1 MFKKWKAHLNSCSG
15 SNVKRLD
22 HFITPILT
30 KDQPD
35 IVIIHIGCNGITHN
49 TVEQRDVK
57 DIVNRIVNIGK
68 KCLVYNGK
76 EVITASIFI
85 KK

>member
-1 MFKKWKAHLNSCSG
+1 MFKKWKAHLNSYSG

-35 IVIIHIGCNGITHN
+35 IVIIHIGCNEITHN

-68 KCLVYNGK
+68 KCLAYNGK
-76 EVITASIFI
+76 EVTTASIFI